1 MAAPYRTT
9 GLVLG
14 RSNFGEADR
23 IITFLTPDHGKLK
36 LVARGVRKIKS
47 RLGGHLE
54 PFGFVELMCAP
65 GRGQLD
71 VITSARLADYY
82 PQITDNYDRLSRA
95 HMVAQLL
102 SGLTSEGQPQPEV
115 YQLAREV
122 YAALATTDQLSLLEL
137 YVKLRLLDTIGYRPD
152 LAACSTC
159 GESGGETS
167 YRLNPDRGGLT
178 CAGCG
183 LGGII
188 IENGAIKLWRL
199 LLDQSFTTVS
209 AIDGASQAAESSLT
223 ACDDFYCYHFGRA
236 FRPTLALEQAA

>member
-71 VITSARLADYY
+71 VITSAQLQSYY
-82 PQITDNYDRLSRA
+82 PQLTEDYGRLARA

-102 SGLTSEGQPQPEV
+102 SGLATEGQPQPEV
-115 YQLAREV
+115 YRLAHEV

-137 YVKLRLLDTIGYRPD
+137 YVKLRLLDIIGYRPE
-152 LAACSTC
+152 LASCSIC
-159 GESGGETS
+159 GQSDAATT
-167 YRLNPDRGGLT
+167 YRLNPERGGLT
-178 CAGCG
+178 CISCG
-183 LGGII
+183 LGGTNID
-188 IENGAIKLWRL
+188 NGAIKLWRL
-199 LLDQSFTTVS
+199 LLDRSFTTVS
-209 AIDGASQAAESSLT
+209 AVAGVSQAAEGSLA
-223 ACDDFYCYHFGRA
+223 ACDDFYGYHFGRA
-236 FRPTLALEQAA
+236 FRPTLTLEPSA